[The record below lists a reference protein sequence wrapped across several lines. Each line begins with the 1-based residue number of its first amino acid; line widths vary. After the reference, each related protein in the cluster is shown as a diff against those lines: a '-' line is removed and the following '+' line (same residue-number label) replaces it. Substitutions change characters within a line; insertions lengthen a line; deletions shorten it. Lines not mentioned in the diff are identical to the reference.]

1 MNFAPRVT
9 VPILM
14 INGRDDATFFPLV
27 TSQRPLFDLLGT
39 PEQDKSHRVLD
50 GGHSI
55 RAVGAVEWFD
65 KYLGP
70 VRQNP
75 K

>member
-14 INGRDDATFFPLV
+14 INGRDDWMFPLV

-39 PEQDKSHRVLD
+39 PEQDKSHLLLD
-50 GGHSI
+50 GQHTI
-55 RAVGAVEWFD
+55 RPNGALEWFD

-70 VRQNP
+70 VRRET